1 MASNAEWKQQSE
13 KYITDRIQDQIS
25 WYERKSRINKTG
37 YYRCRYLIIGS
48 GALIPLLV
56 GYAEGWFDWLKY
68 VAGFLGVVV
77 AVSEGIMSL
86 KKFLEN
92 WSTYRLTA
100 ERLRRELYFYENMVG
115 DDYAPGGEPAFKKF
129 VLRAEQVMASENE
142 EWKSYIETTQEQK

>member
-13 KYITDRIQDQIS
+13 KYIADRIQDQIS

-77 AVSEGIMSL
+77 AISEGIMSL

-100 ERLRRELYFYENMVG
+100 ERLRRA
-115 DDYAPGGEPAFKKF
+115 APRHRPAALLPGQGEGVRGRGIHAAQ
-129 VLRAEQVMASENE
+129 RAGR
-142 EWKSYIETTQEQK
+142 KPCT